1 LLACT
6 SAALS
11 VSPYFFYFVCFTH
24 AQLLLL
30 LLPLAILRAC
40 LQEDPHDDYSH
51 LLQDL
56 SGGEGLQ
63 ESTDLIWGS
72 SDELAATHQAGSSS
86 SDSALETE
94 SPIIS
99 KVRRSLR
106 SVWNKQRL
114 ARGVHTAGVRSTLN
128 SIHTEPLLGA
138 WCSTYETCRTAA
150 LKDALLLT
158 AAVDYAMWS
167 KTYSLVYA
175 TPAGHQ
181 ARSAE

>member
-1 LLACT
+1 LPGCTGVALAFAPT
-6 SAALS
+6 FST
-11 VSPYFFYFVCFTH
+11 VHFTH
-24 AQLLLL
+24 AH
-30 LLPLAILRAC
+30 LLPLASLRAC

-99 KVRRSLR
+99 KVRRSLCCLEHC
-106 SVWNKQRL
+106 KQQL
-114 ARGVHTAGVRSTLN
+114 TCIQQAFETRST
-128 SIHTEPLLGA
+128 
-138 WCSTYETCRTAA
+138 
-150 LKDALLLT
+150 
-158 AAVDYAMWS
+158 
-167 KTYSLVYA
+167 
-175 TPAGHQ
+175 TP
-181 ARSAE
+181 